1 MDREKVVSAGERET
15 LLNKNHTSETS
26 TKSFSTRSREIH
38 SDDDGSNNP
47 PPPSATGCIDKCI
60 LIPLLL
66 SVFTD
71 WPLKISKYILG
82 YTGESSDQSFS
93 CTRYMQWVYVF
104 IRLLMAIVGL
114 VVQGLTC
121 LRRDR
126 LDKMSVKNVSN
137 HKLIECDEPLQLFS
151 AIFIPDVI
159 VFGLLMYV
167 SWRRLFCIS
176 KALPNEHPLEDIPSM
191 ANDKYKMTSSEN
203 LCKLVDSIINSKK
216 PDKFMRI
223 VFPLIPILYVIC
235 SQLVSLLN
243 LYVFGLM
250 NDTIVIHWPLL
261 KWNIHGSWKISLII
275 MLFLGFIAFDLLY
288 TQIVMRYVFQ
298 CQMNSYFLQIILDNV
313 QSRKKYEK
321 YDDAM
326 KDVVKAH
333 DFLKCLNEISLPVGL
348 VILIASFQATKSIV
362 GLSNPENNV
371 GQILALLLRLICWTF
386 LALFPVHL
394 ASRTNHASIKIH
406 GTGLIMRRK
415 PIQFK
420 RDDSNSK
427 WQYKHAVRITL
438 KTKLFGISIS
448 PWFPYVI
455 IVLILFTLMAGSG
468 LKWYERL
475 KVV

>member
-1 MDREKVVSAGERET
+1 MEGVGANENDILLLQNQAVEASTNCDRSSEKINPVG
-15 LLNKNHTSETS
+15 
-26 TKSFSTRSREIH
+26 
-38 SDDDGSNNP
+38 DGSNNP
-47 PPPSATGCIDKCI
+47 PPPSAA
-60 LIPLLL
+60 LLL

-71 WPLKISKYILG
+71 WPPKISKYILG

-93 CTRYMQWVYVF
+93 CKCMQWVYVF

-126 LDKMSVKNVSN
+126 LDEISEKNVSN

-176 KALPNEHPLEDIPSM
+176 KALPNEHPLEDLPSM
-191 ANDKYKMTSSEN
+191 ANDKYKTSSEN
-203 LCKLVDSIINSKK
+203 LVDFINSKK

-243 LYVFGLM
+243 LYAFDLM
-250 NDTIVIHWPLL
+250 DDTIVIHWPLL
-261 KWNIHGSWKISLII
+261 KLNIHGSWRNSLIGI
-275 MLFLGFIAFDLLY
+275 LFGGFVAFDLLY

-298 CQMNSYFLQIILDNV
+298 CQMNSYFLEIILNNV
-313 QSRKKYEK
+313 TIGKKYDK
-321 YDDAM
+321 YDEAIE
-326 KDVVKAH
+326 DVIKAH
-333 DFLKCLNEISLPVGL
+333 NFLKRLNESSLPVGL
-348 VILIASFQATKSIV
+348 VILIAAFHASSCIV
-362 GLSNPENNV
+362 GLSNPENSP
-371 GQILALLLRLICWTF
+371 GQMLALLLRLICWTF
-386 LALFPVHL
+386 LVLFPVHL
-394 ASRTNHASIKIH
+394 ASRTNHASINIQR
-406 GTGLIMRRK
+406 TGLIMLRK
-415 PIQFK
+415 PIQFTTN
-420 RDDSNSK
+420 DSEWRYN
-427 WQYKHAVRITL
+427 HAVPITL

-455 IVLILFTLMAGSG
+455 IVLILFTLMAESG
-468 LKWYERL
+468 LRQYQHL
-475 KVV
+475 L